1 MMRVNRMKLWHG
13 LPHTMD
19 TKMYLAFL
27 VCLLSALSNV
37 SKAITAE
44 PFVSTPGEGLEL
56 MSTAEP
62 VMITLNQSI
71 ITINPVNIS
80 TTKPEA
86 STLTVSSEGTTERPT
101 EHLTSTPATVTSSPA
116 TTTKTTKNET
126 HLDPAW
132 DSAWDKAFTYDY
144 WSLQVTGLCIAAV
157 LFLIGLMVLGC
168 GKVCRLPK
176 CRKRSS
182 KSYRVEQRK
191 GETFS

>member
-44 PFVSTPGEGLEL
+44 PFVSTP
-56 MSTAEP
+56 
-62 VMITLNQSI
+62 
-71 ITINPVNIS
+71 
-80 TTKPEA
+80 
-86 STLTVSSEGTTERPT
+86 VSSEGTTERPT